1 MKVLSQAGSIQRKL
15 NVIVM
20 TTTFFAL
27 LMAGTAVVVF
37 DVRNQIATLKSDL
50 VVQADIV
57 ALASTSAL
65 TFDDTRVA
73 RENLAMLRARPAIS
87 SAAIYNAQGQLFATF
102 ASGDADGGPAPIQA
116 PAVGVQLDR
125 NWVTVARPVISNRDT
140 IGTVFLQARHDLL
153 QRVLEYLG
161 ALAAI
166 FFASLA
172 AALLLSNRL
181 QSRLT
186 GPILAISNVASRV
199 VRSRNFN
206 LRAPRLSNDEVGSL
220 ADAFNDMLHEL
231 GKRAGTLEEANLAL
245 LESDE
250 RYQLAVQGSS
260 AGLWDW
266 DMLADTMVFSPRVR
280 EMLGYTLFQ
289 FPDRPDSIRKVLH
302 PDDIKRLRGHL
313 RGHLRDGREYQFE
326 CRLRTGAG
334 EWRWYSIAGV
344 AVKHEGGKPY
354 RMAGSMI
361 DITERKAAEQTL
373 HEASRAKDEF
383 LATLAHEL
391 RNPLAPIR
399 TGLEILKKD
408 AGNGPPSQRA
418 RAIIERQL
426 VHMIRLIDDLLD
438 ISRISSGK
446 IRLEKQRITLRAVV
460 ESAVETSRPG
470 IEAGHH
476 RLVLQL
482 PADEVELDGD
492 LTRLAQS
499 VANLLNNAAKYTPSG
514 GSIRLQAGR
523 DGDHAVIEVQDS
535 GVGIPAEMLDRVFQL
550 FAQVGRT
557 IDRSQGGLGIGLS
570 LVRSLVELHGG
581 TVTAQSEGTGLGS
594 TFTLRV
600 PCLPTAGA
608 VASPRPP
615 ESTSAPAPLAARE
628 GVRVL
633 LADDNVDAADTMSAV
648 LQMSGHEVKTV
659 YSGFEALR
667 AAVQFSPDVILLDIG
682 MPGMSGYQVAQQLR
696 ADARF
701 DQTLLVALT
710 GWGSENDRTL
720 ALQAGFDHHLTK
732 PVDHLA
738 LEPLL
743 RRAAHSRAA
752 PETPAA

>member
-482 PADEVELDGD
+482 PVDEVELDGD

-608 VASPRPP
+608 VASLRPP

-633 LADDNVDAADTMSAV
+633 LADDNVDAADTMSAM

-667 AAVQFSPDVILLDIG
+667 AAVQFSPDVMLLDIG

-710 GWGSENDRTL
+710 GWGSENDRML

>member
-153 QRVLEYLG
+153 HRVLEYLG

-476 RLVLQL
+476 QLVLQL

-608 VASPRPP
+608 VASLRPP

-667 AAVQFSPDVILLDIG
+667 AAVQFSPDVMLLDIG

-710 GWGSENDRTL
+710 GWGSENDRML

-743 RRAAHSRAA
+743 RRAAHSRVA

>member
-608 VASPRPP
+608 VASLRPP

>member
-608 VASPRPP
+608 VASLRPP

-710 GWGSENDRTL
+710 GWGSENDRML

>member
-1 MKVLSQAGSIQRKL
+1 MKVLARAGSIQRKL

-27 LMAGTAVVVF
+27 LLAGTAVVLF

-50 VVQADIV
+50 VAQADIV

-65 TFDDTRVA
+65 TFDDPRVA
-73 RENLAMLRARPAIS
+73 SENLAMLRARPAIS
-87 SAAIYNAQGQLFATF
+87 AAAIYNAQGQLFATF
-102 ASGDADGGPAPIQA
+102 QSGAVEGGPAPERA

-125 NWVTVARPVISNRDT
+125 DWITVARPVVSNRDT
-140 IGTVFLQARHDLL
+140 IGTIFLRARHDLL
-153 QRVLEYLG
+153 RRVLEYLG
-161 ALAAI
+161 ALTAI
-166 FFASLA
+166 FFTSLA

-181 QSRLT
+181 QTRLT
-186 GPILAISNVASRV
+186 GPILAISSVASRV

-206 LRAPRLSNDEVGSL
+206 LRAPRLSDDEVGSL

-245 LESDE
+245 LESDQ
-250 RYQLAVQGSS
+250 RYQLAVRGSS

-280 EMLGYTLFQ
+280 EMLGYTLAQ
-289 FPDRPDSIRKVLH
+289 FPDRPESIRKVLH
-302 PDDIKRLRGHL
+302 PDEHQRIRGAL

-334 EWRWYSIAGV
+334 EWRWLSIAGV
-344 AVKHEGGKPY
+344 ALKQGDGKPY
-354 RMAGSMI
+354 RMAGSMV

-383 LATLAHEL
+383 IATLAHEL

-408 AGNGPPSQRA
+408 TGNGPPSQRA

-446 IRLEKQRITLRAVV
+446 IRLEKKRISLRAVI

-470 IEAGHH
+470 IEAGRH
-476 RLVLQL
+476 RLALEL
-482 PADEVELDGD
+482 PAEEVEFDGD

-499 VANLLNNAAKYTPSG
+499 LANLLNNAAKYTPSG
-514 GSIRLQAGR
+514 GSILVRASR
-523 DGDHAVIEVQDS
+523 DGEQAVIRVQDS

-581 TVTAQSEGTGLGS
+581 SVTAESEGTGRGS

-600 PCLPTAGA
+600 PCIPACVAPLLPDPTH
-608 VASPRPP
+608 
-615 ESTSAPAPLAARE
+615 APAAAPVHE
-628 GVRVL
+628 AVRVL

-648 LQMSGHEVKTV
+648 LEMSGHEVKTV
-659 YSGFEALR
+659 YSGPEALQ
-667 AAVQFSPDVILLDIG
+667 AAPLFSPDVMLLDIG

-710 GWGSENDRTL
+710 GWGSENDRAL
-720 ALQAGFDHHLTK
+720 ALQSGFDHHLTK

-743 RRAAHSRAA
+743 RRAAHRRTE